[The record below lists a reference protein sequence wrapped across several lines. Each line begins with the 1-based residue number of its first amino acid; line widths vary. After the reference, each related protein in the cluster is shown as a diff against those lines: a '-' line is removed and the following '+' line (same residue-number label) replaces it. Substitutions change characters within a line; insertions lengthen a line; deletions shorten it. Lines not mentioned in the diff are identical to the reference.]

1 MHERDY
7 LRIKRGIEEKYRKD
21 LEALETTWQ
30 NALAHGA
37 AKKEGSS
44 GGIKRGDLQS
54 AILRAIGQFSCDFKA
69 EDVLAKIKVTSPEIG
84 EKTGAS
90 SVSSALKRMNGRE
103 IETVIRGVGRT
114 PSLYRL
120 KKADLKVVGN

>member
-1 MHERDY
+1 
-7 LRIKRGIEEKYRKD
+7 
-21 LEALETTWQ
+21 
-30 NALAHGA
+30 
-37 AKKEGSS
+37 
-44 GGIKRGDLQS
+44 
-54 AILRAIGQFSCDFKA
+54 
-69 EDVLAKIKVTSPEIG
+69 LAKIKVTSPEIG